1 MRPVGLAAVKAG
13 REAGGLFFVLG
24 HEEGRAL
31 LADGRRRKLAA
42 PKKKNPRHFEL
53 LPPEEFGRA
62 ASLLG
67 EELTDRKIIRAL
79 AAYKAGRI

>member
-42 PKKKNPRHFEL
+42 PKKK
-53 LPPEEFGRA
+53 
-62 ASLLG
+62 SLRIG
-67 EELTDRKIIRAL
+67 KAL
-79 AAYKAGRI
+79 KSVGDVVESMTSAIGL